1 MWKTLKYLF
10 SFGFLADFNA
20 GQEECRN
27 AHKRFYELS
36 MKRQFLTNMVQ
47 SNEEDDEF
55 GLVD

>member
-10 SFGFLADFNA
+10 SFGFLTDFKA

-27 AHKRFYELS
+27 VHKRLYELS
-36 MKRQFLTNMVQ
+36 MKRQFLTNMVK